1 MSNKKYWSSLDEL
14 NETPQYK
21 EQASKEFNYME
32 ETDADASESG
42 TNRRDFLKVMGFS
55 ISAAAIATAC
65 KIPTHKA
72 IPYTI
77 DLRKQVPEVVPGVA
91 DYFASTFTD
100 GNE

>member
-55 ISAAAIATAC
+55 VS
-65 KIPTHKA
+65 
-72 IPYTI
+72 
-77 DLRKQVPEVVPGVA
+77 LRLLLLQHVRYLHTKQ
-91 DYFASTFTD
+91 FLILST
-100 GNE
+100 